1 MTFQAD
7 SIPFL
12 PDVPVAFGSKTT
24 PSLKVSLGL
33 TCDSYFP
40 GLPNARNRSTNQVF
54 KYLYYACSSA
64 SAAEVLRKNKGFSYR
79 KEQADQGLS
88 DL

>member
-64 SAAEVLRKNKGFSYR
+64 QAAEVRREDKGFSP
-79 KEQADQGLS
+79 
-88 DL
+88 